1 MSEISKRLVVSS
13 DLEKN
18 LIFQNLLK
26 MEEPIVLELDG
37 FQCPGLVKHYESDS
51 ILLHVQTSLDRDVK
65 GSVHAHFIFH
75 NNFHYFDAAA
85 QKKDDTH
92 IRLLLPEKIYKN
104 MLRAYDRIEVLNH
117 VFMRF
122 RILVHSD
129 RKELSDSSR
138 LDERILM
145 QEVSK
150 PEPAVDRMLAAIRRL
165 VADFAQNF
173 QVKVFKEDEV
183 LSLDE
188 QIIKKSGKIFLI
200 SDSFEDNIEGRRQ
213 FDQNVLGIGDAYDF
227 LIHTGETRKSAESKL
242 LDFLQQ
248 KRNALVFSECLIPLK
263 LEGEV
268 VGYVR
273 LCNDTEY
280 HRNIK
285 SSFALRTVKYG
296 NALVEALVKYDY
308 FSLESGDGFDV
319 PVVNM
324 SAGGLLFKLDGS
336 SLKQYLIL
344 RTTLMMTIQC
354 ASRLIKVNGI
364 VHRID
369 KMRSEFGVKFFL
381 INEADSHFIDDVVH
395 GKAML

>member
-26 MEEPIVLELDG
+26 MEEPIVLELGG
-37 FQCPGLVKHYESDS
+37 FHCPGHVKHYENDS
-51 ILLHVQTSLDRDVK
+51 ILLHMQAPLKMDIK
-65 GSVHAHFIFH
+65 GSVRANFIFH
-75 NNFHYFDAAA
+75 NNYHYFDATAF
-85 QKKDDTH
+85 KKDDTH

-104 MLRAYDRIEVLNH
+104 ILRAHDRIDVMNH

-122 RILVHSD
+122 RILIHSE

-150 PEPAVDRMLAAIRRL
+150 PEPGVDRMLAAIRRL

-173 QVKVFKEDEV
+173 QVKIFKEGEL

-188 QIIKKSGKIFLI
+188 RILRQSGQIFLI
-200 SDSFEDNIEGRRQ
+200 YDSFEDSIEGRRQ
-213 FDQNVLGIGDAYDF
+213 FEQNVLSIGDAYDF

-242 LDFLQQ
+242 LDLLQQ

-273 LCNDTEY
+273 LYNDTEY
-280 HRNIK
+280 HRSIK
-285 SSFALRTVKYG
+285 SAFALRTAKYG
-296 NALVEALVKYDY
+296 AALVEALVKYDY
-308 FSLESGDGFDV
+308 FTLESGDGFDV
-319 PVVNM
+319 PIVNM

-354 ASRLIKVNGI
+354 ASRLIKANGI
-364 VHRID
+364 IHRID
-369 KMRSEFGVKFFL
+369 KIRSEFGVKFFV

-395 GKAML
+395 GRAML